1 MSHYLELKAAMHA
14 LGYESTHHSV
24 YQIICD
30 YEADGSG
37 NIGFQDFLHLMT
49 HRVTESDTRA
59 DINRVFALYDDEKTG
74 YISIKN
80 LRRLAKDIGEQIS

>member
-1 MSHYLELKAAMHA
+1 MQT
-14 LGYESTHHSV
+14 LGYESTHHTV

-37 NIGFQDFLHLMT
+37 DIGFEDFLHLMT
-49 HRVTESDTRA
+49 HKVTERDSKA
-59 DINRVFALYDDEKTG
+59 DISKVFTLYDDEKTG

-80 LRRLAKDIGEQIS
+80 LRRLALDIGEEIGEEEL